1 MFHVKLTQV
10 APQTFPTTPW
20 VVKIGSLHVLHKSS
34 LPASFAKP
42 EVIPVLPNVAILL
55 LVVEPPS

>member
-1 MFHVKLTQV
+1 V

-20 VVKIGSLHVLHKSS
+20 VVKIGSLQVLHKSS

-42 EVIPVLPNVAILL
+42 AVIPKLPKVTTLL
-55 LVVEPPS
+55 FVVEPPL